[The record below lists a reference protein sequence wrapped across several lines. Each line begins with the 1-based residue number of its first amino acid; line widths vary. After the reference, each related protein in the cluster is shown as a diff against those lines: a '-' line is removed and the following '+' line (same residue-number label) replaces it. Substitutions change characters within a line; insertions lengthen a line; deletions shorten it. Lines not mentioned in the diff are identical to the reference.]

1 MDIPLPTPA
10 ELTQLRE
17 DSARLAA
24 IRSHVEPKFWSSR
37 YGRNDLLDDVRA
49 LAAGLPMTSK
59 GGRDYFTPTVSEM
72 DAEDAD

>member
-24 IRSHVEPKFWSSR
+24 IRNHIEPKFWSSG
-37 YGRNDLLDDVRA
+37 YERNNLLDDVRA
-49 LAAGLPMTSK
+49 LADGRRPESVD
-59 GGRDYFTPTVSEM
+59 GRDYFTPTAFDM
-72 DAEDAD
+72 DDI